1 MSRGR
6 LVVNFAGLETAN
18 QQIRTAISTMQTKLD
33 DLDREARPL
42 AATWG
47 GSAYQE
53 YQQRQQQWTR
63 AANDLTSILIAIQKS
78 LADSAQQY
86 QATEQANAKLF
97 G

>member
-1 MSRGR
+1 MSGQR
-6 LVVNFAGLETAN
+6 LVVNFAALESAN
-18 QQIRTAISTMQTKLD
+18 QQIQTAISTMQSRLD

-42 AATWG
+42 AQTWG
-47 GSAYQE
+47 GAAYGE
-53 YQQRQQQWTR
+53 YEQRQRQWS
-63 AANDLTSILIAIQKS
+63 AAAADLASILVSIQKS

>member
-1 MSRGR
+1 MSEGR

-18 QQIRTAISTMQTKLD
+18 QQIQTAISTMQTKLD

-42 AATWG
+42 VDTWSG
-47 GSAYQE
+47 VAQQE
-53 YQQRQQQWTR
+53 YQQRQTQWTQ
-63 AANDLTSILIAIQKS
+63 AAGDLTAILVEIQKS
-78 LADSAQQY
+78 LAASAQEY